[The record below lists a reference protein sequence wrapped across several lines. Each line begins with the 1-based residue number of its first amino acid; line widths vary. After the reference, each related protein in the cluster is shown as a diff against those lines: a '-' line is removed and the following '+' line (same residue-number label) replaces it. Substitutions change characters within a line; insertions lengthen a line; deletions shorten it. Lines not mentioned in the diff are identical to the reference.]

1 MKNISKYLCPI
12 HLNFLKNVKLFPKLC
27 FLQILDP
34 TMRND
39 ANRMKDKP
47 ELKTGNNIDGTNLRI
62 KLVYWCQ
69 GLIKKPAQLGPQ
81 YSAHIE
87 IEGKRAASNWLNVCD
102 APFDVW
108 HYMVEH
114 YDDKQIYL
122 PIRYYFANSRFVFDE
137 NVLWE

>member
-1 MKNISKYLCPI
+1 M
-12 HLNFLKNVKLFPKLC
+12 KLFPKLC

-39 ANRMKDKP
+39 ANRMKDKL
-47 ELKTGNNIDGTNLRI
+47 ELKTGNIDGTNLRI

-114 YDDKQIYL
+114 NNDKQIYTYL
-122 PIRYYFANSRFVFDE
+122 LTTLQIQDLCSIKISNENKNTSIFVD
-137 NVLWE
+137 LWNEKK

>member
-62 KLVYWCQ
+62 KLVY
-69 GLIKKPAQLGPQ
+69 
-81 YSAHIE
+81 
-87 IEGKRAASNWLNVCD
+87 
-102 APFDVW
+102 
-108 HYMVEH
+108 
-114 YDDKQIYL
+114 
-122 PIRYYFANSRFVFDE
+122 
-137 NVLWE
+137 